1 MIKMS
6 TKNVIEVLRG
16 NDKTI
21 IQTIYESDGV
31 TEYDLAGCT
40 VKLYVKRNIKDDN
53 DDAIITLSGAI
64 STPTTDGEVK
74 FYILPAH
81 TNSDEAKA
89 NLKDDKYYPYEV
101 EVITADAT
109 PKYYTATRSTFM
121 IQTQN
126 R

>member
-1 MIKMS
+1 MS
-6 TKNVIEVLRG
+6 TTVKNVIEVLRG

-31 TEYDLAGCT
+31 ALYNLTGCT
-40 VKLYVKRNIKDDN
+40 VKLYVKRDVKDDN
-53 DDAIITLSGAI
+53 DDAIITLAGVI
-64 STPTTDGEVK
+64 TTPATNGEVK
-74 FYILPAH
+74 FYILPVH
-81 TNSDEAKA
+81 TNTDEAKA

-101 EVITADAT
+101 EVVTADAT